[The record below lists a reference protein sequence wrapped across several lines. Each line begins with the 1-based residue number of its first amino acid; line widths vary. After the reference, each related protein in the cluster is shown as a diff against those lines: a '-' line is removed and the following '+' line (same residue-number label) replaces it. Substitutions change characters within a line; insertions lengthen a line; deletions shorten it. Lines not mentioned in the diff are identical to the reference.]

1 MSQRSPLLPIFL
13 IVLVDVLGFTIVIP
27 LLGLYAERF
36 GASPLTATLIVSCYA
51 VSSLISTPIIG
62 KLSDTYGRK
71 PLLMISQAG
80 TCLGFIVLGTST
92 ALWMVFLGRI
102 LDGITAGN
110 LSLAQ
115 AYISDHTTPENRA
128 KSFGVIGVAFGIGFM
143 FGPALGGWL
152 GQYGMHL
159 PFIAAAF
166 LSACSILATYTMLPK
181 ETKPKEAEPDAGPVG
196 PGGKRPGAFDVAAY
210 AQYLRRPQLRALYL
224 QFFLYTFSFSIF
236 ISGFAL
242 FAERRFVHGDPAMP
256 WTAREVGFLF
266 AFAGFVGIIWQGGI
280 IGRLVKKYGEFQLS
294 IAGFIALVGAYS
306 LIVLVPGDL
315 AWPIMGVTVVNSFGN
330 GVLRPVIT
338 SRITQAVG
346 RHEQGVAIGISGSL
360 SSLAMIMAPPTGGFL
375 IGHGWL
381 DAWPLVAAGVAFLG
395 LAVCMTNGKGASVG
409 PSSPASTL
417 PKAELHSEA

>member
-36 GASPLTATLIVSCYA
+36 GATPLTATLIVSCYA
-51 VSSLISTPIIG
+51 ISSLISTPIIG

-80 TCLGFIVLGTST
+80 TCLGFIVLGTSS

-159 PFIAAAF
+159 PFIVAAG

-181 ETKPKEAEPDAGPVG
+181 EGKPAAASDAGPAG

-210 AQYLRRPQLRALYL
+210 AQYLGRPQLRGLYV
-224 QFFLYTFSFSIF
+224 QFFLYTFAFSIF

-242 FAERRFVHGDPAMP
+242 FAERRFVHGDPPLP

-294 IAGFIALVGAYS
+294 IAGFIALIGAYC
-306 LIVLVPGDL
+306 LIVLVPSNSYG
-315 AWPIMGVTVVNSFGN
+315 PMMGITIVNSFGN

-360 SSLAMIMAPPTGGFL
+360 SSLAMMMAPPTGGFL
-375 IGHGWL
+375 IDHGWL

-395 LAVCMTNGKGASVG
+395 LAVCMLNGRGASVG
-409 PSSPASTL
+409 PAAPAGGL
-417 PKAELHSEA
+417 PKAELHSKS

>member
-1 MSQRSPLLPIFL
+1 MRQRSPLLPIFL

-27 LLGLYAERF
+27 LLALYAERF

-71 PLLMISQAG
+71 PLLMISQVG
-80 TCLGFIVLGTST
+80 TCIGFIVLGFSS

-128 KSFGVIGVAFGIGFM
+128 KSFGVIGIAFGIGFM

-152 GQYGMHL
+152 GQYGMHV
-159 PFIAAAF
+159 PFIVAAS

-181 ETKPKEAEPDAGPVG
+181 EKPPEPTAVTGPAG
-196 PGGKRPGAFDVAAY
+196 PGGKRPSAFDVGTY
-210 AQYLRRPQLRALYL
+210 AQYLKRPELRGLYL

-242 FAERRFVHGDPAMP
+242 YAERRFVFDGVP

-266 AFAGFVGIIWQGGI
+266 AFSGFLGILWQGGL
-280 IGRLVKKYGEFQLS
+280 IGRLVKKYGEYKLCLIGFVTLV
-294 IAGFIALVGAYS
+294 AGYV
-306 LIVLVPGDL
+306 LISQIPGDAIAPL
-315 AWPIMGVTVVNSFGN
+315 LVVTAVTSFGN
-330 GVLRPVIT
+330 GVLRPAIT

-360 SSLAMIMAPPTGGFL
+360 SSLAMMLAPPTGGFL
-375 IGHGWL
+375 LDQHWL
-381 DAWPLVAAGVAFLG
+381 MAWPLVAAAVAG
-395 LAVCMTNGKGASVG
+395 LALFATLGSGASAGV
-409 PSSPASTL
+409 PPAATTGTL

>member
-51 VSSLISTPIIG
+51 VSSLVSTPIIG

-159 PFIAAAF
+159 PFIVAAC

-181 ETKPKEAEPDAGPVG
+181 EKRFSEVAPDAGPVG
-196 PGGKRPGAFDVAAY
+196 PGGKRPGAFDVASY
-210 AQYLRRPQLRALYL
+210 AQYLGRPQLRGLYL
-224 QFFLYTFSFSIF
+224 QFFLYTFAFSIF

-242 FAERRFVHGDPAMP
+242 FAERRFTHGEPPMP

-294 IAGFIALVGAYS
+294 VAGFIALIGAYC
-306 LIVLVPGDL
+306 LIVLVPGHSYGPML
-315 AWPIMGVTVVNSFGN
+315 GITVVNSFGN

-375 IGHGWL
+375 ITNGWL

-395 LAVCMTNGKGASVG
+395 LAACMTNGKGASVG
-409 PSSPASTL
+409 PAATATSL
-417 PKAELHSEA
+417 PKAEVHSKS